1 MLAHPPNSSR
11 EAYPPT
17 AGCWRRRVAKQQCP
31 GRGAGVHSVIGR
43 AQCPHRAVL
52 QQVVFTSC
60 PGCFQDIMGNN
71 MFETT
76 SLVLVKN
83 VPHKI
88 LKSPIPLSNSNLK
101 LQLKHSKTQTPN
113 ENVPHK
119 ILILG
124 GADTSSD
131 SALACA
137 RPADCPMG
145 RRRPQG
151 AATVLVLDC

>member
-1 MLAHPPNSSR
+1 M
-11 EAYPPT
+11 
-17 AGCWRRRVAKQQCP
+17 
-31 GRGAGVHSVIGR
+31 
-43 AQCPHRAVL
+43 
-52 QQVVFTSC
+52 
-60 PGCFQDIMGNN
+60 
-71 MFETT
+71 
-76 SLVLVKN
+76 
-83 VPHKI
+83 I

-124 GADTSSD
+124 GAHTSSD

-137 RPADCPMG
+137 RPADFHMG